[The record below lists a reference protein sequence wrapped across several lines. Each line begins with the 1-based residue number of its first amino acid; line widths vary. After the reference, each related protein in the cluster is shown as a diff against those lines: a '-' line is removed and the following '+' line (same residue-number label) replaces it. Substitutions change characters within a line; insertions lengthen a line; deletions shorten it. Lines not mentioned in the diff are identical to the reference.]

1 MLKEFR
7 EFILRGNVLDLAVGV
22 IIGAAFGGVV
32 TSLVNDVIMPP
43 IGLGLGQVDFKDL
56 FVLLKEGTTPGPY
69 ASVAAAKAAGAVTLN
84 WGAFVNTVIN
94 FLIVGFAIFMIVR
107 LANRLYKRAEAPPAP
122 PTRECP
128 YCLSSVPLKA
138 IRCPQCTSELKAA

>member
-7 EFILRGNVLDLAVGV
+7 EFIMRGNVIDLAVGV

-43 IGLGLGQVDFKDL
+43 IGLALGQVDFKDL

-69 ASVAAAKAAGAVTLN
+69 ATVAAAKAAGAVTLN

-107 LANRLYKRAEAPPAP
+107 AVNRIHKKPEPAP
-122 PTRECP
+122 AAPTKECP
-128 YCLSSVPLKA
+128 YCLSSVPLQA
-138 IRCPQCTSELKAA
+138 TRCPHCTSELKAA

>member
-69 ASVAAAKAAGAVTLN
+69 ASVAAAKAAGAVTLSY
-84 WGAFVNTVIN
+84 GAFLNTVIN
-94 FLIVGFAIFMIVR
+94 FLIVGFAIFLIVR
-107 LANRLYKRAEAPPAP
+107 LANKLHRKAEAPPAP
-122 PTRECP
+122 AVKDCP

-138 IRCPQCTSELKAA
+138 TRCAHCTSELKAA

>member
-7 EFILRGNVLDLAVGV
+7 EFILRGNVLDLAVGI
-22 IIGAAFGGVV
+22 IIGAAFGGIVG
-32 TSLVNDVIMPP
+32 SLVNDVITPP

-84 WGAFVNTVIN
+84 YGAFINTVIN
-94 FLIVGFAIFMIVR
+94 FLIVGFAIFLIVR
-107 LANRLYKRAEAPPAP
+107 LANRLHKKAAPPPAP
-122 PTRECP
+122 PVKDCP

-138 IRCPQCTSELKAA
+138 TRCAHCTSELKAA

>member
-1 MLKEFR
+1 MFKEFR
-7 EFILRGNVLDLAVGV
+7 EFIMRGNVLDLAVGV

-43 IGLGLGQVDFKDL
+43 IGIALGQVDFRDL

-69 ASVAAAKAAGAVTLN
+69 ASVAAATAAGAVTLN
-84 WGAFVNTVIN
+84 YGAFINTIIN
-94 FLIVGFAIFMIVR
+94 FLIVGFAIFLVVR
-107 LANRLYKRAEAPPAP
+107 TANKLHKNPEPAPAPPAKD
-122 PTRECP
+122 CA

-138 IRCPQCTSELKAA
+138 TRCPHCTSELKAA